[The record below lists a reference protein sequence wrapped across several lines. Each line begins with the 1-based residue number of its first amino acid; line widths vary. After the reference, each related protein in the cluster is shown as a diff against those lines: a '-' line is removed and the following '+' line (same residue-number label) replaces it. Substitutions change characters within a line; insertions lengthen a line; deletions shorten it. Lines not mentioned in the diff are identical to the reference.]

1 MVFST
6 DAACLRAASLAI
18 GVLSASSAWA
28 SPRVVVSIPPIA
40 SLVDN
45 VMKGVGTA
53 TTLVPSG
60 ASLHSYA
67 LKPTDAAAL
76 QSANAIF
83 WVGPAL
89 ETFLDRPIQNLG
101 GNSTIVALMSAP
113 GVKLLKGREGGVWE
127 EHEEHEEHTD
137 EGHDQ
142 KASEHGDH
150 EDHDHE
156 SDGHIF
162 LDPMNAKAIVITV
175 LDTLRKIDPANA
187 PTYARNA
194 AALAARIDALDAEL
208 VTTLAPVKT
217 KPFIV
222 FHDGYQYF
230 ERRYGLMA
238 AGSITVSP
246 ERPPGAGRVAEI
258 RKKIAN
264 LGAVCVF
271 AEPQFEPKL
280 ITTLIDGTK
289 AGTGTLD
296 PEGASLPEGPDLYFA
311 LMRALGRNLSAC
323 LSAH

>member
-1 MVFST
+1 MVFT
-6 DAACLRAASLAI
+6 AYAPCLWAASLAV
-18 GVLSASSAWA
+18 GVLSASSSWA
-28 SPRVVVSIPPIA
+28 APRVVTSIPPIA
-40 SLVDN
+40 SLVDA
-45 VMKGVGTA
+45 VMEGVGTA
-53 TTLVPSG
+53 AVLVPSG

-76 QSANAIF
+76 QGADAVF

-89 ETFLDRPIQNLG
+89 ETFLGKPIQALG
-101 GNSTIVALMSAP
+101 GKATVVTLMSAP
-113 GVKLLKGREGGVWE
+113 GVTLLSGREGGVWE
-127 EHEEHEEHTD
+127 DRADHQEHDAEEHDHEA
-137 EGHDQ
+137 G
-142 KASEHGDH
+142 EHGDR
-150 EDHDHE
+150 EGHDHE

-162 LDPMNAKAIVITV
+162 LDPMNAKAIVSAV

-194 AALAARIDALDAEL
+194 ADHAVRIDALDAEL
-208 VTTLAPVKT
+208 VTTLAPVKS

-230 ERRYGLMA
+230 ERRYGLAA

-246 ERPPGAGRVAEI
+246 DRPPGAGRVAEI
-258 RKKIAN
+258 KKKIAD

-296 PEGASLPEGPDLYFA
+296 PEGASLPAGLELYFA

-323 LSAH
+323 LSAN